1 MAFNRKRTF
10 DDMEGWNVSEVRE
23 REKAVVHGVDMH
35 VSPVKTSRTNAK
47 RKYFDGRIGDGKKV
61 VRVVGFNPSLRGKLE
76 GLREEGKAVCIA
88 NCVVKGEERNNEI
101 LINSK
106 TTVTQS
112 PRKFTVIADSD
123 EVTQL
128 TDIGNLSTGQQV
140 TVRVKVVTVGSTE
153 AVKGELQK
161 QECVV
166 GDVSGCCHVVLW
178 NDDIGKLLEEKSYK
192 LSYVSVKRWDGVK
205 YLSVSEGSE
214 IVCVDDIGDVAE
226 IECGDEDS
234 IVACHVVE
242 GETDAV
248 EYCDEY
254 VECIGC
260 KSKVH
265 SSDGIVGECKKCGML
280 MKMKRG
286 AKSVVAKVFVWDGGK
301 MNSVTLFDSVLREIV
316 CDVSGDCLKKRLLAA
331 PPVQLKLDRQ
341 EVAVSV
347 KKLLSSE
354 ATDNN

>member
-1 MAFNRKRTF
+1 MTAFNRKRTF

-23 REKAVVHGVDMH
+23 REKAVVHGVVIH

-47 RKYFDGRIGDGKKV
+47 CKYFDGRIGDGKKV
-61 VRVVGFNPSLRGKLE
+61 VRVVGFDPSLRGKLE

-106 TTVTQS
+106 TTVAQS

-153 AVKGELQK
+153 AVNAVKGELQK

-166 GDVSGCCHVVLW
+166 GDGSGCCCVVLW

-192 LSYVSVKRWDGVK
+192 LSYVSVKQWDGVK

-226 IECGDEDS
+226 IECGDEDN

-242 GETDAV
+242 GEIDAV

-260 KSKVH
+260 KSKVE

-280 MKMKRG
+280 MKMKRCEVCG
-286 AKSVVAKVFVWDGGK
+286 CKSVCLGW
-301 MNSVTLFDSVLREIV
+301 REN
-316 CDVSGDCLKKRLLAA
+316 
-331 PPVQLKLDRQ
+331 
-341 EVAVSV
+341 E
-347 KKLLSSE
+347 
-354 ATDNN
+354 